1 MIPTASHNIL
11 RLTDNVMIS
20 PAENSV
26 WKKLMTKTVNL
37 KIAMTRRQL
46 TLNLLRKL
54 RTKKIGTNTVE
65 HIAYREVL
73 GRGGGDMDKRSRTTV
88 DYIMKGKVKNSE
100 DEVRKVRQK
109 FERKYQYLQRRW
121 GHYLDIMATFN
132 TIMQAEVTREWED
145 GKLRSRR
152 KIEHLEGKWGKKT
165 KREHVGENGEW
176 RGIKFGDEALEEV
189 VAKDN
194 KPLKYGGVV
203 TSSEEDAIL
212 SLPSG
217 FTSYESIT
225 REKVEVAAEVLVTGR
240 ATPC

>member
-1 MIPTASHNIL
+1 MIVLAQL
-11 RLTDNVMIS
+11 
-20 PAENSV
+20 
-26 WKKLMTKTVNL
+26 LMSG
-37 KIAMTRRQL
+37 Q
-46 TLNLLRKL
+46 
-54 RTKKIGTNTVE
+54 GE
-65 HIAYREVL
+65 L
-73 GRGGGDMDKRSRTTV
+73 GEQGGVGGEIEKRGKTTV

-121 GHYLDIMATFN
+121 GHYVDIMATFN

-152 KIEHLEGKWGKKT
+152 KNEHLERKWGKKT
-165 KREHVGENGEW
+165 KRKHMGENGEW

-203 TSSEEDAIL
+203 RSPEEDAVL

-217 FTSYESIT
+217 FTNTNNVPPSHLIFP
-225 REKVEVAAEVLVTGR
+225 EKKRNNTIKSGRDVTLLSLLEPIKHFLPSH
-240 ATPC
+240 TPLSNCRK